1 MPKYKVFYQRVEIEE
16 AIIEAESA
24 EKAEELADNNYSDY
38 SWSACDGTLSG
49 EILDGETEEVEDE

>member
-16 AIIEAESA
+16 AIIEANSA
-24 EKAEELADNNYSDY
+24 QEAEQLADDNYSDY
-38 SWSACDGTLSG
+38 SWTSCDGTLLG